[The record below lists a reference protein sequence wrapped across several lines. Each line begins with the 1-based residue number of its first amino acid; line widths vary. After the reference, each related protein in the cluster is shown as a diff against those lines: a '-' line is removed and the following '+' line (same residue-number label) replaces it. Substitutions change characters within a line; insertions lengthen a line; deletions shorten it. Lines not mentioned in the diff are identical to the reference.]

1 MCLEDNIQSNFRI
14 PYIPP
19 PQQPLFMAST
29 TSWQTLCIYVKSH
42 FMQII
47 QCYTCGSTNLL
58 LIFISC
64 VWKMLPS

>member
-42 FMQII
+42 F
-47 QCYTCGSTNLL
+47 YANNS
-58 LIFISC
+58 
-64 VWKMLPS
+64 MLYMWFYKPAFDFHFMCLEDAP